1 MKPLSATQRR
11 HLEDAVKSVDALGL
25 TGASAAAQ
33 IQHLKVHHG
42 ARATQIS
49 KGHALACAGVRS
61 TSTWSDGYVLLV
73 GWLRLARR
81 RLTLS
86 IPTDQETAHG

>member
-49 KGHALACAGVRS
+49 KGHALAAPAFAPRARGRMAMCCWWAG
-61 TSTWSDGYVLLV
+61 
-73 GWLRLARR
+73 
-81 RLTLS
+81 
-86 IPTDQETAHG
+86 